1 MALSNQTILVTR
13 SNQQASEFSKLLE
26 AQDATVVEMPTL
38 EILPPSSWEA
48 FDLAIA
54 ELESFDWLI
63 LTSANAVTFFFD
75 RLIVL
80 GKDLQDIPTVKIAV
94 VGDKTAQWLGDRGF
108 IPDFMPPEFVA
119 DALVEHFPE
128 PVSGLKLLFPRV
140 ESGGREV
147 LVQGFTAL
155 GGEVTQ
161 VAAYQSVCP
170 GAIDSVALEALQK
183 HQITMVT
190 FTSGKT
196 VRHFCR
202 LVEAAVGDNWQQ
214 LLEAVKICSIGPQT
228 SKVCQEL
235 IGRVDVAAA
244 EYTLEGLVSAIEQGC
259 DRGMV

>member
-26 AQDATVVEMPTL
+26 ERGATVVEMPTL
-38 EILPPSSWEA
+38 EILPPNHWDA
-48 FDLAIA
+48 FDLAIT
-54 ELESFDWLI
+54 ELETFDWLI

-80 GKDLQDIPTVKIAV
+80 GKDLQNTPTVKIAV

-108 IPDFMPPEFVA
+108 IPDFIPPEFVA

-128 PVSGLKLLFPRV
+128 PVAGLKLLFPRV

-155 GGEVTQ
+155 GGEIVE
-161 VAAYQSVCP
+161 VAAYQSICP
-170 GAIDSVALEALQK
+170 GEIDPGALAALQNQ
-183 HQITMVT
+183 QITMVT

-196 VRHFCR
+196 VRHFCH
-202 LVEAAVGDNWQQ
+202 LLEGAVGDNWQP
-214 LLEAVKICSIGPQT
+214 LLESVKVCSIGPQT

-235 IGRVDVAAA
+235 IGRVDLEAE
-244 EYTLEGLVSAIEQGC
+244 EYTLEGLARKIEAEG
-259 DRGMV
+259 DR